1 LTQYAGRL
9 HREHHA
15 KKEVLMYD
23 YADLEIP
30 MLAEIY
36 ERRRHGYRAIGYEI
50 DE

>member
-1 LTQYAGRL
+1 
-9 HREHHA
+9 
-15 KKEVLMYD
+15 MIYD

-30 MLAEIY
+30 MLARMY